1 MNSPP
6 MLMLPTLETSSR
18 PSHFQYT
25 HTSPATSTREENL
38 LEGTLPGRIIVL
50 RLLELSWPTKRAEV
64 YIPLDRKSTRLNSS
78 HVAISYAVFCLKKKN
93 NSSNT
98 STRLSETGQLRYT

>member
-1 MNSPP
+1 MANYSVRADLTLGHQKIQPGKRARRP
-6 MLMLPTLETSSR
+6 SMRRLDEQSAHAHVAYSLETSSR

-64 YIPLDRKSTRLNSS
+64 YIPLYNR
-78 HVAISYAVFCLKKKN
+78 HVEI
-93 NSSNT
+93 
-98 STRLSETGQLRYT
+98 R